1 MLLKQEAIDL
11 IKQFEG
17 FRAKP
22 YLCSAGVP
30 TIGYGS
36 TFYENGNKVT
46 LQDSPITEQKD
57 QELLNLTLNQIFIPG
72 VLRACPNLISYPN
85 KLGAIVSFAYNL
97 GVGRLQA
104 STLRRKINAEDWE
117 GAGAEILKWNL
128 NLGKPSKG
136 LTVRRKAEKKIG
148 RAHV

>member
-1 MLLKQEAIDL
+1 VLLEPRAVEL
-11 IKQFEG
+11 IKEFEG
-17 FRAKP
+17 LKLKP

-36 TFYENGNKVT
+36 TFYLDGRKVT
-46 LQDSPITEQKD
+46 LQDPPITQQEAN
-57 QELLNLTLNQIFIPG
+57 ELLNHTLQKVFIPG
-72 VLRACPNLISYPN
+72 TLRACPVLIAHPN

-104 STLRRKINAEDWE
+104 STLRRRINEQDWE
-117 GAGAEILKWNL
+117 AAANELLKWNL

-136 LTVRRKAEKKIG
+136 LIRRREAEKALFLYI
-148 RAHV
+148 

>member
-1 MLLKQEAIDL
+1 VLLSQEAINL
-11 IKQFEG
+11 IKEFEG
-17 FRAKP
+17 LKLRP

-36 TFYENGNKVT
+36 TFYLDGRKVT
-46 LQDSPITEQKD
+46 LQDPPITQQEAN
-57 QELLNLTLNQIFIPG
+57 ELLNHTLQKVFIPG
-72 VLRACPNLISYPN
+72 VLRACPVLIARPN

-104 STLRRKINAEDWE
+104 STLRRRINEQKWAEAANE
-117 GAGAEILKWNL
+117 LLKWNL

-136 LTVRRKAEKKIG
+136 LIRRREAEK
-148 RAHV
+148 ALFLH